1 MKRLL
6 LASLLAAL
14 PVAAAADKIEL
25 TNGHVIEADRA
36 WFEGTQLRYQKD
48 GGTYGIPRTLVSR
61 VRMKSGAV
69 LDPDLDR
76 ARERLTANDAVEAT
90 RLLRGIVQR
99 DPRSETALLM
109 LVQAYLA
116 LGDPRAAAEI
126 AQRAIAV
133 NPNSARAQELLGD
146 ALAAGGDR
154 AGSERAYAT
163 SIGIKPNLDVERK
176 LSEVGLP
183 PTAPAPALPGPDG
196 RPAAPAPR
204 GARFRL
210 RYDGG
215 VNEPL
220 GTSVLAALDSA
231 YVDFAKRLGFRPD
244 DPIDVVLQSE
254 AVFQS
259 GGTPE
264 WAAGLNDGT
273 IRVPVRGM
281 DRPSEE
287 LVAVLRHELA
297 HSFIAARTRG
307 NCPTWLQEGLSQWLE
322 GASPEKADEVLAP
335 MARQKTLPSLLSLEA
350 PFHTMAGPEAALAYA
365 ASLSG
370 VSHIVRLRKEAGL
383 LRLLAA
389 LSDGLPSE
397 EALPVAM
404 ALSYPEFQQSWHEYL
419 RTLRAG
425 SLAPPAKSPY

>member
-6 LASLLAAL
+6 LAALLAARPL
-14 PVAAAADKIEL
+14 SAAADIIQL
-25 TNGHVIEADRA
+25 NNGHVIEADRA

-48 GGTYGIPRTLVSR
+48 GGTYGIPRTLVRR
-61 VRMKSGAV
+61 VQMKNGAV

-76 ARERLTANDAVEAT
+76 ARERLTANDPVEAT

-116 LGDPRAAAEI
+116 LGDPKAAAEI

-133 NPNSARAQELLGD
+133 HPGSARAQELLGD

-163 SIGIKPNLDVERK
+163 SIGIKPNLEVERK
-176 LSEVGLP
+176 LTEVG
-183 PTAPAPALPGPDG
+183 PTPVAPGSTGPADV
-196 RPAAPAPR
+196 RAPR

-220 GTSVLAALDSA
+220 GTSVLASLDAA
-231 YVDFAKRLGFRPD
+231 YADFARRLGSRPD
-244 DPIDVVLQSE
+244 DPIDVVLQAE
-254 AVFQS
+254 ALFQS
-259 GGTPE
+259 AGTPE

-281 DRPSEE
+281 EKPSQE

-307 NCPTWLQEGLSQWLE
+307 NCPTWLQEGISQWLE
-322 GASPEKADEVLAP
+322 GADPVRADETLAP
-335 MARQKTLPSLLSLEA
+335 LARQKTLPSLLSLEA
-350 PFHTMAGPEAALAYA
+350 PFHTMAGGEATLAYA

-370 VSHIVRLRKEAGL
+370 VGHIVRLRKEAGL

-425 SLAPPAKSPY
+425 SLAAPRSPY

>member
-61 VRMKSGAV
+61 VQMKNGVV
-69 LDPDLDR
+69 LDPDLDK
-76 ARERLTANDAVEAT
+76 ARERLTANDPVEAT

-163 SIGIKPNLDVERK
+163 SIGIKPNLEVERK
-176 LSEVGLP
+176 LTEVG
-183 PTAPAPALPGPDG
+183 PTPVVPGPTG
-196 RPAAPAPR
+196 ATAVSVPR

-220 GTSVLAALDSA
+220 GTSVLGALDAA
-231 YVDFAKRLGFRPD
+231 YADFAKRLGSRPD

-259 GGTPE
+259 AGTPE

-281 DRPSEE
+281 EKPSEE

-307 NCPTWLQEGLSQWLE
+307 NCPTWLQEGISQWLE
-322 GASPEKADEVLAP
+322 GADAAKADETLAP
-335 MARQKTLPSLLSLEA
+335 LARQKTLPSLLSLEA
-350 PFHTMAGPEAALAYA
+350 PFHTMAGGEATLAYA

-370 VSHIVRLRKEAGL
+370 VGHIVRLRKEAGL

-404 ALSYPEFQQSWHEYL
+404 ALSYPEFQQSWQEYL
-419 RTLRAG
+419 RGLRAG
-425 SLAPPAKSPY
+425 SLAAPRSPY